1 MGTRSTR
8 RLEPLARWSPA
19 LFLAGGG
26 LVVGHAAVN
35 GVEAFTTNTPPP
47 DVFGPAGYLLAV
59 VGLLGLYPALVERT
73 PRLARAA
80 ATVAAVP
87 LAGWV
92 VVLTV
97 TLGEF
102 AGVVAPVSASLPGW
116 FLAVH
121 LATLLLVYVLF
132 GVAGLRSGGHLR
144 TVGGLLLV
152 APALWVAMLAGA
164 ALLGNGAVGPFL
176 VGAGQALV
184 HLGVGATLRA
194 ARLDE
199 ETPAGD
205 PTPG

>member
-1 MGTRSTR
+1 MRTGSTR

-19 LFLAGGG
+19 LFLAAGG

-47 DVFGPAGYLLAV
+47 DVFGPAGYLLAI
-59 VGLLGLYPALVERT
+59 VGLLGLYPALAERT

-80 ATVAAVP
+80 AAVAAGP
-87 LAGWV
+87 LVGWIV
-92 VVLTV
+92 VTTV
-97 TLGEF
+97 TLGAF
-102 AGVVAPVSASLPGW
+102 AGVVPPVSESLPGW

-121 LATLLLVYVLF
+121 LATLLLAYVLF
-132 GVAGLRSGGHLR
+132 GVAGVRSGGHCR
-144 TVGGLLLV
+144 SVGVLLLA

-164 ALLGNGAVGPFL
+164 AVFGTGAVGPFL

-194 ARLDE
+194 ARVGD

-205 PTPG
+205 PTLG